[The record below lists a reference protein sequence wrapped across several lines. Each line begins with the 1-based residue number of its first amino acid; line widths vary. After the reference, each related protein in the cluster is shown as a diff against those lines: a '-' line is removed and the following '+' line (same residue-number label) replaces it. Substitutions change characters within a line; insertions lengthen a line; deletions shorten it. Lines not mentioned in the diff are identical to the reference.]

1 MCTLPVLRQF
11 PKFNVSFNNLRKQ
24 TFELSSG
31 RDMVQRSVVGCWLLS
46 VQYCSGLAV
55 EHNKHTLSSLT
66 WWGLGAW
73 HPVSP
78 AGLFHKTFLPLFQK
92 APLVHRFRP
101 PRLFPL
107 EATMCWI
114 PQCQYLYH
122 SLNYK
127 VFMPTI
133 QLSEFKMRIFFPNLL
148 RCRKCSFVNN
158 FVCCPDG
165 FRQDIRMNAPTCI
178 SYIDLLVPS
187 RMAVNCRGGAAD
199 GVKEC
204 NRYLS
209 PLHQC
214 PVTLHCK
221 TLGNTWLTEC
231 GTVMGM
237 GPVGYAVRPDWSSH
251 VETGCKRCR
260 IKCKWLWGPFLCI
273 CD

>member
-1 MCTLPVLRQF
+1 MCPLPVLGQL
-11 PKFNVSFNNLRKQ
+11 PKFNVSSNNLRKQ

-31 RDMVQRSVVGCWLLS
+31 RDMVQRSVGCWLLS

-55 EHNKHTLSSLT
+55 EHSKYTPSTLT

-78 AGLFHKTFLPLFQK
+78 AGLLHETFFPLFQK

-101 PRLFPL
+101 PGCFPWKL
-107 EATMCWI
+107 PCAANANICIILSTIKFLCQQFNYLSLRWGFPP
-114 PQCQYLYH
+114 PQPAQ
-122 SLNYK
+122 SL
-127 VFMPTI
+127 
-133 QLSEFKMRIFFPNLL
+133 
-148 RCRKCSFVNN
+148 KCSFVYY

-165 FRQDIRMNAPTCI
+165 FRQDIRMNAPPCV

-187 RMAVNCRGGAAD
+187 RMAVNCRGGAVD
-199 GVKEC
+199 GMKEC

-209 PLHQC
+209 PLRQC

-221 TLGNTWLTEC
+221 TLGNPWLTEC
-231 GTVMGM
+231 GSVMGM

-251 VETGCKRCR
+251 R
-260 IKCKWLWGPFLCI
+260 L
-273 CD
+273 